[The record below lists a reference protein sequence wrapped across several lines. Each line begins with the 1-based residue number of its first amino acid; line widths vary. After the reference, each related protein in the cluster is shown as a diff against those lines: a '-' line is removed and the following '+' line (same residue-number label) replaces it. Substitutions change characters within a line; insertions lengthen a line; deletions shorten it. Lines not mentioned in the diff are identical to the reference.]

1 MGYNWIISLS
11 SSSSKLRSRPC
22 LFTDLWLWW
31 SGSVLSMMLL
41 YAAILNNQASFPLVC
56 LNMISNTHLS
66 AHCVTKEHFV
76 TFFLVRF
83 FNGLLSFRQIVY
95 FLISDSYCYSLVCLC
110 LFSAVTALVT
120 KKFVCLLKINM
131 ESQLF
136 GILLGFHIICVLT

>member
-1 MGYNWIISLS
+1 MSLHRSLTLVVWIS
-11 SSSSKLRSRPC
+11 SFNDAPLCRHLKQSSILP
-22 LFTDLWLWW
+22 LGLPQYDLQ
-31 SGSVLSMMLL
+31 
-41 YAAILNNQASFPLVC
+41 YP
-56 LNMISNTHLS
+56 S
-66 AHCVTKEHFV
+66 AHCVTKEQFV

-136 GILLGFHIICVLT
+136 GILLGFHIICALT